1 MTPRSE
7 FNPNGNPSRKRG
19 ASPARLDF
27 IRFLLESGALRFG
40 DFTLK
45 SGARSPFF
53 INLGDVRT
61 GAHLKFLGEALAR
74 ALRESFPDVN
84 LLFGPPYKGIA
95 LVTAAAIG
103 WSNLFDGELSTV
115 YSRKER
121 KDHGERG
128 SFVGELPGP
137 SDRVVIVDDVMSSG
151 GTKLEAI
158 DLLSNSLGV
167 RAQGILV
174 CVDRT
179 QAGFSIGRPDLRV
192 ESLVTLTDLI
202 DHLKSEGD
210 PRHQAMRDFY
220 EGRS

>member
-1 MTPRSE
+1 MTPKSE
-7 FNPNGNPSRKRG
+7 FI
-19 ASPARLDF
+19 A
-27 IRFLLESGALRFG
+27 FLIESGALRFG

-61 GAHLKFLGEALAR
+61 GAHLKTLGEALAGT
-74 ALRESFPDVN
+74 LREKFPDVN
-84 LLFGPPYKGIA
+84 VLFGPPYKGIA
-95 LVTAAAIG
+95 LITAAAIG
-103 WSNLFDGELSTV
+103 WSTLFDGDVSVV
-115 YSRKER
+115 YNRKER
-121 KDHGERG
+121 KAHGERG

-151 GTKLEAI
+151 GTKLEAL

-179 QAGFSIGRPDLRV
+179 PAGFSLGREDLRI
-192 ESLVTLTDLI
+192 ESLVTLPDLI
-202 DHLKSEGD
+202 AYLEAEGD
-210 PRHQAMRDFY
+210 PRHQALRDFY

>member
-1 MTPRSE
+1 MTPKSE
-7 FNPNGNPSRKRG
+7 F
-19 ASPARLDF
+19 
-27 IRFLLESGALRFG
+27 ITFLVESGALRFG

-45 SGARSPFF
+45 SGAKSPFF

-61 GAHLKFLGEALAR
+61 GGHLKYLGEALAR
-74 ALRESFPDVN
+74 ALREKFPDVN
-84 LLFGPPYKGIA
+84 LLFGPPYKGIS
-95 LVTAAAIG
+95 LITAASIG
-103 WSNLFDGELSTV
+103 WSTLFDGDVSTV
-115 YSRKER
+115 YNRKER

-137 SDRVVIVDDVMSSG
+137 KDRVVIVDDVMSSG

-158 DLLSNSLGV
+158 DLLYNSFGV

-179 QAGFSIGRPDLRV
+179 PEGFSLGREGLRV
-192 ESLVTLTDLI
+192 ESLITLPDLI

-210 PRHQAMRDFY
+210 PRHRALRYFY

>member
-1 MTPRSE
+1 MT
-7 FNPNGNPSRKRG
+7 GKTG
-19 ASPARLDF
+19 F
-27 IRFLLESGALRFG
+27 IQFLIESGALRFG

-61 GAHLKFLGEALAR
+61 GAHLKTLGEALAE
-74 ALRESFPDVN
+74 ALREKFPDVN
-84 LLFGPPYKGIA
+84 VLFGPPYKGIA
-95 LVTAAAIG
+95 LITAAAIG
-103 WSNLFDGELSTV
+103 WSTLFDGDVSVV
-115 YSRKER
+115 YNRKER
-121 KDHGERG
+121 KAHGERG

-151 GTKLEAI
+151 GTKLEAL
-158 DLLSNSLGV
+158 DLLSDSLGV

-179 QAGFSIGRPDLRV
+179 PAGFSLGREDLRI
-192 ESLVTLTDLI
+192 ESLVTLPDLI
-202 DHLKSEGD
+202 AYLEAEGD
-210 PRHQAMRDFY
+210 PRHQALRDFY

>member
-1 MTPRSE
+1 MNPRSD
-7 FNPNGNPSRKRG
+7 
-19 ASPARLDF
+19 ARPDF

-61 GAHLKFLGEALAR
+61 GAHIRYLGEALAA
-74 ALRESFPDVN
+74 ALRERFPDVN
-84 LLFGPPYKGIA
+84 LLFGPPYKGIG

-103 WSNLFDGELSTV
+103 WSTLFDRDLSVV
-115 YSRKER
+115 YNRKER

-137 SDRVVIVDDVMSSG
+137 ADRVVIVDDVMSSG

-158 DLLSNSLGV
+158 DLLYRSFGV

-179 QAGFSIGRPDLRV
+179 PADWALGRKDLRV
-192 ESLVTLTDLI
+192 ESLITLPDLI
-202 DHLKSEGD
+202 RYLESEGD
-210 PRHQAMRDFY
+210 PRHRALSDFY
-220 EGRS
+220 EGRT